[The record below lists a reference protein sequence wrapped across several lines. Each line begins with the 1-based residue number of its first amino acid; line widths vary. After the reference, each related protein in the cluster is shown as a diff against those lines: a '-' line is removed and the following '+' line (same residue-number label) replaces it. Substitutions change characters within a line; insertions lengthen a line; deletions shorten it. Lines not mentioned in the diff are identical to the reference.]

1 MPYKNREFDYH
12 LTPVGW
18 TTHEIASSYTV
29 ETWRL
34 SIYQEFAW
42 SKAQRAWRR
51 VWHNMAWSEVERDRF
66 RQTFPMPDQ
75 VQDAPPTAEQ
85 PTDKEMERKRA

>member
-18 TTHEIASSYTV
+18 TTNEIASTYTV

-34 SIYQEFAW
+34 SIYREFAW
-42 SKAQRAWRR
+42 SKEQQAWRR
-51 VWHNMAWSEVERDRF
+51 IWHNMAWSEAERERF
-66 RQTFPMPDQ
+66 RASFPL
-75 VQDAPPTAEQ
+75 PTETQASSAAVAE
-85 PTDKEMERKRA
+85 PSAAAIERKRA